1 MKKLLLLLLCV
12 PLISFSQNISVKNV
26 PEKYSL
32 MPYSPTPIYQ
42 GETSLCAAYALSNM
56 RTIIYNINKDI
67 TNKSVIDSNRFS
79 PFFLYY
85 MVMGSSPK
93 NKRFTDGLRKIT
105 LRKKNMIGALDFM
118 QKYGIAQR
126 KNVEGDS
133 LFYDKKRILCYPN
146 DQYDMFQDLNNAMN
160 YKIDSFSRVKIGE
173 SSKVKSKTMREDIVC
188 NYWQELSVSQNFFQK
203 IFSIKRNKKN
213 KRVKKRCHRN
223 NGNRN
228 KVNCKY
234 HNIGRKGNRDD
245 KFEENIYTTRITTSD
260 ISYIKYLI
268 RNQNPLYIGFKLPSN
283 FYQSDSVVDMG
294 GVVTC
299 GPGHAMVIIG
309 YDDSKKAFQIMN
321 SWKQWGDGEGFSWLK
336 YQDLK
341 RLYGLSVYQ
350 LFAED
355 KVDQD
360 DNIQEIKPIECNLNC
375 KFLRIQCTLC
385 DKSPNKNQNFLNS
398 EYSIPTYKFLNS
410 SSSKR
415 CFLYKNKR

>member
-12 PLISFSQNISVKNV
+12 PLIGFGQNISVKNL

-32 MPYSPTPIYQ
+32 MSYTPTPIYQ

-56 RTIIYNINKDI
+56 RTIIYNINKGI
-67 TNKSVIDSNRFS
+67 TNKATIDSNLFS

-85 MVMGSSPK
+85 MVMGSSPE

-133 LFYDKKRILCYPN
+133 LFCDEKRVLCYPY
-146 DQYDMFQDLNNAMN
+146 DEYDMFKDLNEAMN
-160 YKIDSFSRVKIGE
+160 YRIDSFARVKIGE
-173 SSKVKSKTMREDIVC
+173 SSKLESKEMREDIVC
-188 NYWQELSVSQNFFQK
+188 NYWQELTVSQNFFQK

-213 KRVKKRCHRN
+213 KIVKKRCHRN
-223 NGNRN
+223 NGNWN
-228 KVNCKY
+228 KVNCEY
-234 HNIGRKGNRDD
+234 HNIGRKGNRFD
-245 KFEENIYTTRITTSD
+245 KSEKNIYTTRVTNSD

-268 RNQNPLYIGFKLPSN
+268 SNQNPLYIGFKLPSN
-283 FYQSDSVVDMG
+283 FYLSDSVVDMG

-309 YDDSKKAFQIMN
+309 YDDSKKSFQIMN

-336 YQDLK
+336 YQDIK
-341 RLYGLSVYQ
+341 KIYGLSVYQ

-360 DNIQEIKPIECNLNC
+360 DNIQEIEPVVCNLNC

-385 DKSPNKNQNFLNS
+385 FKSSNKSQNFLNS
-398 EYSIPTYKFLNS
+398 EYSRPTYNYLNS
-410 SSSKR
+410 KSSKR